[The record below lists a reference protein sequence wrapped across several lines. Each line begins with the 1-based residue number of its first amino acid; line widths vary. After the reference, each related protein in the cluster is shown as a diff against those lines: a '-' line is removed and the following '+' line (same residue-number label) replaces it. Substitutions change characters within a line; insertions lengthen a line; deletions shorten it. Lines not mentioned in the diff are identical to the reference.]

1 MWCVVKELRHS
12 LPQHLL
18 SLSVFVNAC
27 NQPSKS
33 CVVVRSSGAAESSL
47 RLSGTDLE
55 SVVFLSSSIVCTQEE
70 KRVCEKKKRV
80 GQGKKESEKKK
91 KTQNTPKRAQSV
103 RCRKSVANV
112 STFVCDVLCLKRG
125 VNEQRKKEKKERE
138 VW

>member
-33 CVVVRSSGAAESSL
+33 CVVVRSSSAAESSL

-91 KTQNTPKRAQSV
+91 KHTQHTEKSPVGAVSQK
-103 RCRKSVANV
+103 CRECVNI
-112 STFVCDVLCLKRG
+112 CL
-125 VNEQRKKEKKERE
+125 
-138 VW
+138 